1 MQVFLTVNLD
11 EEEKICYDAPSA
23 GLLRIK
29 HRMPE
34 RKEKMDN
41 YSYLENQRSEPE
53 PDWLERLKN
62 ELNSA
67 QFEFTTADD
76 SALLGLAGPGSGKT
90 RALVYRAA
98 HLIKSGVQPEQL
110 LLLTFTNKAA
120 GEMKD
125 RLEELLGYL
134 PYYLWAGT
142 FHSIGARILRKHAG
156 LLGRT
161 ANFSIF
167 DEDDTRVTLK
177 QILTSL
183 SIGDEDRK
191 LIMQRGFL
199 GRIISQARNSGL
211 SIKEVMEEDYPY
223 RLEYLD
229 VIKSSAELYEQK
241 KIESNVF
248 DFDDLLLCWLDL
260 FETHPQVA
268 EQYRRRFRHV
278 LVDEFQDTNVIQA
291 RLIDLFAGAA
301 SICVVGD
308 DAQSIYAF
316 RYADIGNILSFPDK
330 YSLCQ
335 VVRMEQNYRSTPEIV
350 ELANYSIR
358 FNRQQLQK
366 KLFSKN
372 PPGAKPAVVKV
383 YDAGQEASFVLQN
396 IWELQNNGVT
406 LDDIAVLYR
415 SSYLTPELEFAL
427 ARKGISYR
435 TYGGVKFFQKAH
447 IKDLLAYLKVV
458 YNPSDENSWRRI
470 STLQQGLG
478 PASFDKLWV
487 KLKGHPDP
495 LIAVLEGKEVPERGK
510 TGWELF
516 VRTLDAVYKNRSEP
530 VPDLIALIVDE
541 NYDNILRQ
549 NYPDQYEERMRGIE
563 RLMIYAERFDS
574 LNTFLESLALE
585 ESVFADA
592 SAGPNQS
599 DGQLTLSTIHSA
611 KGKEWDAVFIIGMNQ
626 GHFPSQRAESS
637 SLDEER
643 RLFYVAATRA
653 RRYLYLVTYR
663 EDYRNYGAVSEGPS
677 LFLRELPVE
686 CYQLVDYDSGF

>member
-1 MQVFLTVNLD
+1 LDNHNFLNN
-11 EEEKICYDAPSA
+11 
-23 GLLRIK
+23 R
-29 HRMPE
+29 
-34 RKEKMDN
+34 N
-41 YSYLENQRSEPE
+41 NEPE
-53 PDWLERLKN
+53 PDWIEKLKN
-62 ELNSA
+62 ELNPA
-67 QFEFTTADD
+67 QFEFATASD

-98 HLIKSGVQPEQL
+98 HLIRSGVQPEQL

-134 PYYLWAGT
+134 PYNLWAGT
-142 FHSIGARILRKHAG
+142 FHSIGARILRKHAA
-156 LLGRT
+156 LSGRT

-183 SIGDEDRK
+183 SIGDEERK
-191 LIMQRGFL
+191 LIMQRGLL

-223 RLEYLD
+223 RLEYLE
-229 VIKSSAELYEQK
+229 VIKNTSELYEQK

-248 DFDDLLLCWLDL
+248 DFDDLLLCWLNL
-260 FETHPQVA
+260 FEKHPQVA
-268 EQYRRRFRHV
+268 EQYRHRFRHV

-316 RYADIGNILSFPDK
+316 RYADIGNILSFPDR

-350 ELANYSIR
+350 DLANYSIS
-358 FNRQQLQK
+358 FNRQQLHK

-383 YDAGQEASFVLQN
+383 YDARQEASFVLQS
-396 IWELQNNGVT
+396 IWELQNNGVP
-406 LDDIAVLYR
+406 LNDIAVLYR
-415 SSYLTPELEFAL
+415 SSYLTPEVEFAL

-470 STLQQGLG
+470 TTFQQGLG
-478 PASFDKLWV
+478 QASFEKLWA
-487 KLKGHPDP
+487 KLKGYPNP
-495 LIAVLEGKEVPERGK
+495 LNAALEGKETPARGIS
-510 TGWELF
+510 GWELLI
-516 VRTLDAVYKNRSEP
+516 RTLEAVCKNRAEP
-530 VPDLIALIVDE
+530 VPQLIATILDE
-541 NYDNILRQ
+541 NYDYILRQ
-549 NYPDQYEERMRGIE
+549 NYPDQYEDRLRGIE
-563 RLMIYAERFDS
+563 RLMIYAERFDT
-574 LNTFLESLALE
+574 LNSFLESLALE
-585 ESVFADA
+585 ESVFADTNA
-592 SAGPNQS
+592 VPDQS

-611 KGKEWDAVFIIGMNQ
+611 KGKEWEAVFIIGMNQ

-637 SLDEER
+637 TLDEER
-643 RLFYVAATRA
+643 RLFYVATTRA
-653 RRYLYLVTYR
+653 RRFLYLVTYR

-677 LFLRELPVE
+677 LFLRELPTD